1 MLILIGGGARSGKS
15 SAALDFGN
23 DALNSGKRALFIATA
38 EAVDQ
43 EMTDRISK
51 HKADRDPRFLLIE
64 ESRDLCSALGSHLD
78 HEIAIIDCLTLWLS
92 NQMFADKNYD
102 FESIIKVARS
112 RSGDTVFVTNETGE
126 GIVPMHPVS
135 REFRDLSGNMNQ
147 YFARACDE
155 VYFMRF
161 GLMQKVK

>member
-15 SAALDFGN
+15 SAALEFGN
-23 DALNSGKRALFIATA
+23 NALNSGKKALFVATA

-43 EMTDRISK
+43 EMSDRISK
-51 HKADRDPRFLLIE
+51 HKADRDPRYLLIE
-64 ESRDLCSALGSHLD
+64 EPRDLCRALGSHLD

-102 FESIIKVARS
+102 FESIINESRN

-135 REFRDLSGNMNQ
+135 REFRDLSGHMNQ